1 MRFDI
6 EPETHQSQKKR
17 KKNNKLYFILLFF
30 FLFVFLILLITYLI
44 LSKDTPK
51 RNVKPITQ
59 IEDKK
64 EPEAEVQIYDEKSN
78 DRPIAFMI
86 DNNIGEAKHAGLQDS
101 YINYEII
108 VEGGLTRIMAIYKD
122 NNVKLIGPIR
132 SARHYF
138 LDYALEND
146 AIYAHYGWSP
156 QAENDIKEL
165 KVDNINGITDPTPYR
180 RDEKSIAPHN
190 VFTNISYIKD
200 YLDKKNYSNTSSTWK
215 LLNISANEI
224 SLGESESLSAKKAII
239 SYSENEY
246 RTYAYDEVNKYYI
259 RSQNGKPHLD
269 RLTNEQLHYKNI
281 IVLKIENE
289 TIDNEGRQTLNNIG
303 SGEGYYITNGSYR
316 KINWS
321 KESRISKTN
330 LTYTNGSAVT
340 LNDGNTFVQIVPINS
355 NITIE

>member
-6 EPETHQSQKKR
+6 EPETHNKPKKV
-17 KKNNKLYFILLFF
+17 NKTNKIYFILLFF
-30 FLFVFLILLITYLI
+30 FLFTFLILLITYII

-51 RNVKPITQ
+51 KNVKPLTQ
-59 IEDKK
+59 IEEKK
-64 EPEAEVQIYDEKSN
+64 EPEVKIYDEKSN

-180 RDEKSIAPHN
+180 RDEKAIAPHN

-200 YLDKKNYSNTSSTWK
+200 YLDKKNYSDTSSTWK
-215 LLNISANEI
+215 LLNISPKEI
-224 SLGESESLSAKKAII
+224 SLGESEISTARKAII

-246 RTYAYDEVNKYYI
+246 RTYAYDEANKYYI

-281 IVLKIENE
+281 IVLKIENR
-289 TIDNEGRQTLNNIG
+289 TIDDEGRQTLNNIG
-303 SGEGYYITNGSYR
+303 SGKGYYITNGSYR
-316 KINWS
+316 EINWS
-321 KESRISKTN
+321 KESRLSKTS
-330 LTYTNGSAVT
+330 LTYTNGSTVT